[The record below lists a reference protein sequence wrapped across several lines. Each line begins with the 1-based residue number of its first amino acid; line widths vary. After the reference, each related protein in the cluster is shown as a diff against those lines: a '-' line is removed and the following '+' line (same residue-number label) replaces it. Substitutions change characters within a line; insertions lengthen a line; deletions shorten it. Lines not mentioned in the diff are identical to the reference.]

1 MNKVY
6 RVKRNGMYLVETEE
20 FGVYRTSN
28 NKNDAMEFTSLI
40 ELEKYVEYELRLNIS
55 NVSIE
60 QTEYIEQ
67 TTTIKSHN
75 GVFYNIETHF
85 VCNNCGNIQKL
96 VNANYVSTINGKE
109 ELCNSCY
116 ARLDSDEF
124 EDITLDAYNKQ

>member
-1 MNKVY
+1 MNKAY

-28 NKNDAMEFTSLI
+28 NKDDAMEFTSLI

-75 GVFYNIETHF
+75 GVFYNIATHF
-85 VCNNCGNIQKL
+85 ACNNCGNIHKL